1 MNETQTQRG
10 AVPDRIETASGKGA
24 SDENFPVGSF
34 LIAKEHR
41 PTVAAYYAFA
51 RAIDDIA
58 DDPKAAPDE
67 KIARLEAMDEAV
79 ATGNDEQNPLLYKA
93 HAVREHLLAVDVNL
107 AHARDLIVAFK
118 QDCEKNRY
126 RTWAE
131 LMGYCNNSAS
141 PVGRFLLEMHGED
154 PALFRQSDA
163 LCNALQV
170 INHLQDC
177 KKDLNQLNRSYLP
190 EVWLK
195 SAGETAESVRA
206 DKATPGLRAVF
217 DQCLAATNDL
227 LAEARNLPHM
237 MLSRRLALETS
248 VIVEVADKLVTEL
261 KTRDPLAETVKLNK
275 VQYGTVALKGIW
287 RGWRGPR

>member
-1 MNETQTQRG
+1 MTEAQTKSESL
-10 AVPDRIETASGKGA
+10 PDQIETASGKGA
-24 SDENFPVGSF
+24 GDENFPVGSF
-34 LIAKEHR
+34 LISKEHR

-58 DDPKAAPDE
+58 DDPKARPKD
-67 KIARLEAMDEAV
+67 KIARLEAMDDVV
-79 ATGNDEQNPLLYKA
+79 ATGKGRDNRQLHKA
-93 HAVREHLLAVDVNL
+93 HAVREHLLAADVNL
-107 AHARDLIVAFK
+107 AHARDLIVAFR

-131 LMGYCNNSAS
+131 LIGYCNNSAS
-141 PVGRFLLEMHGED
+141 PVGRFLLELHGED
-154 PALFRQSDA
+154 PALFRYSDA

-177 KKDLNQLNRSYLP
+177 KKDLNLLNRSYLP

-217 DQCLAATNDL
+217 DQCLAATGDL

-248 VIVEVADKLVTEL
+248 VIVEVADKLVHEL
-261 KTRDPLAETVKLNK
+261 KARDPLTENIKLGK
-275 VQYGTVALKGIW
+275 VQYANALIKGIW
-287 RGWRGPR
+287 RGWRGRR